1 MGELASRSA
10 TPGGGGAAA
19 LVGAVGAALGNMVGC
34 LTAGKPK
41 YAAVEGDILALNQ
54 KAAALRARLEGLV
67 EADAAAFAPLAKA
80 YGIPK
85 DDPDRPA
92 VMARAL
98 EAAAAVPLEIME
110 ACGEAIALL
119 EDPVNWS
126 AMHKAVSATG
136 LRVIGVSGCKDAQ
149 LKAEIEKMG
158 LPILTEGKE
167 KAPRPAPTPQAPA
180 QNTTPVTKTRLIDTP
195 VRSGQ
200 RIYAP
205 QCDLIVTSHVSAGA
219 ELIADG
225 NIHVYGMMRGRAL
238 AGASGDRETQI
249 FCTNLMAEL
258 VSIAGEYWL
267 SDQIPAEFYG
277 KAARLQ
283 LVENAL
289 TVQPL
294 N

>member
-1 MGELASRSA
+1 MSNTPIELKGSSF
-10 TPGGGGAAA
+10 T
-19 LVGAVGAALGNMVGC
+19 LSVVHLH
-34 LTAGKPK
+34 
-41 YAAVEGDILALNQ
+41 
-54 KAAALRARLEGLV
+54 
-67 EADAAAFAPLAKA
+67 EAE
-80 YGIPK
+80 PK
-85 DDPDRPA
+85 DIHQALEDKIAQAPA
-92 VMARAL
+92 FLKHAPVVLNVSAL
-98 EAAAAVPLEIME
+98 EA
-110 ACGEAIALL
+110 
-119 EDPVNWS
+119 PVNWS

-167 KAPRPAPTPQAPA
+167 KAPRPAPAPQAPA

>member
-1 MGELASRSA
+1 MSNTPIELKGSSFTLSVVHLHEAE
-10 TPGGGGAAA
+10 
-19 LVGAVGAALGNMVGC
+19 
-34 LTAGKPK
+34 PK
-41 YAAVEGDILALNQ
+41 VIHQ
-54 KAAALRARLEGLV
+54 
-67 EADAAAFAPLAKA
+67 
-80 YGIPK
+80 
-85 DDPDRPA
+85 
-92 VMARAL
+92 AL
-98 EAAAAVPLEIME
+98 EDK
-110 ACGEAIALL
+110 IAQAPAFLKHAPVVLNVSAL

-149 LKAEIEKMG
+149 LK
-158 LPILTEGKE
+158 
-167 KAPRPAPTPQAPA
+167 RPAPAPQAPA